1 MKIVKILVAAMLL
14 MGTAVSCTDLKSEM
28 YDTINTGIFPKNA
41 DDANALVTAAA
52 YGPFRSS
59 WYSGLYS
66 SAQGGLEVFTEMT
79 TDIGDCQWDDDV
91 WNDLRN
97 VNFTSNS
104 EGAIAAYR
112 NYINFISKM
121 TLTMDRISKIDM
133 DETEKARLVAELH
146 CGRGWLA
153 YILYDLYG
161 PIQVASKELLEDP
174 LNDNPAPRLSQ
185 EEMVKFIEDDLK
197 AALVLPA
204 HYDKGDSNYGRFTRG
219 LVYTVLMK
227 LYMPQIRNL

>member
-1 MKIVKILVAAMLL
+1 MLL

-121 TLTMDRISKIDM
+121 TLTMDRISK
-133 DETEKARLVAELH
+133 
-146 CGRGWLA
+146 
-153 YILYDLYG
+153 
-161 PIQVASKELLEDP
+161 
-174 LNDNPAPRLSQ
+174 
-185 EEMVKFIEDDLK
+185 
-197 AALVLPA
+197 
-204 HYDKGDSNYGRFTRG
+204 
-219 LVYTVLMK
+219 
-227 LYMPQIRNL
+227 